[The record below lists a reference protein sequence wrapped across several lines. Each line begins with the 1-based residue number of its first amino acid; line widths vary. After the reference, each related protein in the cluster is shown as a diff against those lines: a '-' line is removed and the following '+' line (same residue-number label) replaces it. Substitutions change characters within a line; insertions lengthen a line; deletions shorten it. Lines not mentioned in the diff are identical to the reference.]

1 MRKAASIA
9 LLISFILVSVTGVQ
23 MDFTPKS
30 PKTQQVQTAA
40 NGEGE
45 MSQKRSPS
53 VYPKKVHDWA
63 GYVFIGAG
71 LVHLVLNRKI
81 MLAYVTTGKN
91 VKK

>member
-1 MRKAASIA
+1 
-9 LLISFILVSVTGVQ
+9 

-30 PKTQQVQTAA
+30 QKMQQVQTTST
-40 NGEGE
+40 GDSE
-45 MSQKRSPS
+45 MNQKRSPS

-81 MLAYVTTGKN
+81 MLAYLTSGK
-91 VKK
+91 KR

>member
-23 MDFTPKS
+23 MDFTPKTQ
-30 PKTQQVQTAA
+30 KMQQVQTSSTGDSEI
-40 NGEGE
+40 N
-45 MSQKRSPS
+45 QKRSPS

-81 MLAYVTTGKN
+81 MLAYLTSGK
-91 VKK
+91 KR